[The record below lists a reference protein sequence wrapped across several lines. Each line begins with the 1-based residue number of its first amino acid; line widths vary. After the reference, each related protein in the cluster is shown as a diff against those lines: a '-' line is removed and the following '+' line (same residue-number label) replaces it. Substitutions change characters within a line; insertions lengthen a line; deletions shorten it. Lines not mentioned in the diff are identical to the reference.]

1 MSNLKLNLASGE
13 ILYVEREGGA
23 EESMSSVFTAS
34 QILEAIK
41 APNIIPRYRIF
52 VLYPDETINYE
63 IPIEDIQSGG
73 SYSENYQDGQRRSLN
88 FSLINND
95 GKYLVGINK
104 LWEGTRLRLDL
115 GVQNYLGTTIWV
127 EKGIFV
133 ITKANCSEDNSGN
146 KITQITAG
154 DKFMLFEGKTGVL
167 DDTTEIPVGSKIRDV
182 ITSILVMDPG
192 NGFPFDQKP
201 IIYNADF
208 QGKTVQSS
216 ISKSAGD
223 TYGSILLE
231 LGTQLSSEVFYN
243 SQGNLT
249 FIPTTETTSD
259 NDKPLLCE
267 VEAEKGDYDSLSFDI
282 DFSSIVNKIIVT
294 GSSNSSSSEVYK
306 AVAVNDDP
314 KSPLCY
320 QRIGYHTG
328 SVINDS
334 NITSNIL
341 AKERAE
347 YELRKVL
354 MMKSSVS
361 FNIAFNPLVTVN
373 NLISVT
379 NPFFEMTSKRFLIQ
393 SVSCS
398 LDYSGTMSLSLTSL
412 DNMPF
417 LSR

>member
-1 MSNLKLNLASGE
+1 MSNLKLNLASGD

-23 EESMSSVFTAS
+23 EESMSSAFTAS
-34 QILEAIK
+34 QILNAIK
-41 APNIIPRYRIF
+41 DPNVIPRYRIF
-52 VLYPDETINYE
+52 VLYPDDTINYE

-73 SYSENYQDGQRRSLN
+73 SYSENYQDGQRRSLS
-88 FSLINND
+88 FSLVNND
-95 GKYLVGINK
+95 GKYHVGVNK

-115 GVQNYLGTTIWV
+115 GVQNHLGTTICV

-133 ITKANCSEDNSGN
+133 ITKVNCSESSDGN
-146 KITQITAG
+146 KITQITAS
-154 DKFMLFEGKTGVL
+154 DKFILFEGKTGVL
-167 DDTTEIPVGSKIRDV
+167 DDTTEIPIGSKIQDV
-182 ITSILVMDPG
+182 ITDILVMDPG
-192 NGFPFDQKP
+192 NGFPLDQRP
-201 IIYNADF
+201 IIYNTAF

-216 ISKSAGD
+216 ISKSSGD

-249 FIPTTETTSD
+249 FIPT
-259 NDKPLLCE
+259 
-267 VEAEKGDYDSLSFDI
+267 ADSLSFDI

-328 SVINDS
+328 SVINDP

-361 FNIAFNPLVTVN
+361 FNIVFNPLVTVN
-373 NLISVT
+373 NLVSVT
-379 NPFFEMTSKRFLIQ
+379 NLFFGMASKRFLIQ

-412 DNMPF
+412 DNIPF

>member
-1 MSNLKLNLASGE
+1 M
-13 ILYVEREGGA
+13 
-23 EESMSSVFTAS
+23 
-34 QILEAIK
+34 
-41 APNIIPRYRIF
+41 
-52 VLYPDETINYE
+52 
-63 IPIEDIQSGG
+63 
-73 SYSENYQDGQRRSLN
+73 
-88 FSLINND
+88 
-95 GKYLVGINK
+95 
-104 LWEGTRLRLDL
+104 
-115 GVQNYLGTTIWV
+115 QNYLGTTIWV

-133 ITKANCSEDNSGN
+133 ITKANCSEDSNGN

-154 DKFMLFEGKTGVL
+154 DKFVLFEGKTGVL

-216 ISKSAGD
+216 ISKSAGE

-249 FIPTTETTSD
+249 FVPTTETTSD

-267 VEAEKGDYDSLSFDI
+267 VEAGKGDYDSLSFDI
-282 DFSSIVNKIIVT
+282 DFSSIVNKVIVT
-294 GSSNSSSSEVYK
+294 GSSNSSSSGVYK

-320 QRIGYHTG
+320 QRIGYHMG

-334 NITSNIL
+334 NITSNTL

-361 FNIAFNPLVTVN
+361 FNVAFNPLVTVN
-373 NLISVT
+373 NLVSVT
-379 NPFFEMTSKRFLIQ
+379 NSFFGMASKRFLIQ
-393 SVSCS
+393 SMSCS

-412 DNMPF
+412 DNIPF